1 MARIKLPSS
10 KDAFAIEA
18 GPRSARRPKPKSRHA
33 KRLERMV
40 EVQTGIDMATELM
53 TGKLLGG
60 VIGGIEKL
68 DRYVKEGD
76 RREELERRIAEAA
89 KARVDGAAAPA
100 GSEKDAEVVEVGT
113 TDLTPGAGV
122 TSAEETVVSL
132 SPEAAAP
139 AESLQIAPEY
149 DPRVGPVT
157 GLTPVVQT
165 AAERAAAA
173 LPATPPALGSD
184 LAGAPDPGAL
194 PALPEAPKPAE
205 ALALDPDQ
213 DGLAPGKISPKALRA
228 IRRLS
233 READQ
238 QIAEEDA
245 RREEAARKLKPL
257 RDEMDAIQQELVETI
272 TREKRMWE
280 EGIDQ
285 SPEQRTRLVR
295 LSGLLKHIQN
305 PANQRAILSK
315 ELRGNP
321 QLKQMRDLLGPVSK
335 EKQVAI
341 LDSGE
346 PEPRD
351 AGRQEAYDTVDARV
365 DIIGEALAEAGLG
378 TSPRPAAVVS
388 AAPELGSMGEG
399 EGVSIQERVRRSLL
413 PSPEGHGGPSVA
425 GMARPAAARSED
437 VEEEIVRI
445 SAPTWD
451 EEVAEEAPATAAEE
465 PKQGVG
471 PAVLK
476 TVRKGGATR
485 DVERLEEGGYF
496 ETAQVEDP
504 NPYGVSKVTRREDD
518 YVVEYKDGTRR
529 VGDVNAAGDFDG
541 EVVTV
546 PKKTPS
552 RAYGTGLPRTSY
564 YKDGKEVLSAYELE
578 QAKTAGQSPEEYLA
592 AKRAQAV
599 EEEAARAVAETE
611 AAGEAA
617 VGAPFEQTP
626 VKVVEQ
632 DVRDEIFAM
641 SGAPEQSRAPG
652 AQLNVG
658 GTEQDAKAA
667 GKKSVPASRVRNITK
682 EQADELEE
690 AGVALTRSEQTEDL
704 GYDDVYDKRL
714 RVFAQTMFKDAKESE
729 YTPLPAKLP
738 KSLAGIKHLI
748 KNGNWR
754 PEDIDILYEA
764 AKYSPEAP
772 VAGSLFEWLTGGH
785 MKTFSTSVTQGA
797 KGAKKVK
804 SWQDYY
810 AILKKA
816 RDADRKFEADLA
828 KTGAETEKASAQ
840 ARKADAEADAK
851 RRKSRGGRG
860 GGSGANRRG
869 LVSRLGTMAGGI
881 GKRGLSD
888 SQYAN
893 YLAYATAQGARENA
907 LKTGGQILSALTTAQ
922 KSFKGDGVVTYAEL
936 VQSAPGIARLLPEK
950 YTALDVDTAIATVD
964 RTLKANKEAQADFKR
979 LSGIRDEHGLS
990 GEAKKAERILRT
1002 LKGKLQGRQGTVTQR
1017 TALARALD
1025 EANAAY
1031 LAEDWAAFNKA
1042 LAAIDLK

>member
-18 GPRSARRPKPKSRHA
+18 GPRSARRPRPESRHA

-100 GSEKDAEVVEVGT
+100 EDAEAVEVVEVGT

-132 SPEAAAP
+132 SPDAAAP

-165 AAERAAAA
+165 AAER
-173 LPATPPALGSD
+173 
-184 LAGAPDPGAL
+184 
-194 PALPEAPKPAE
+194 AE

-238 QIAEEDA
+238 QIAEEEQALADMKEA
-245 RREEAARKLKPL
+245 DLSGVVQSAVGQVMQPMGAEREVKEEADKRAEAARKLKPL

-305 PANQRAILSK
+305 PANQRAILRK

-321 QLKQMRDLLGPVSK
+321 QFKQMRDLLGPVSDK
-335 EKQVAI
+335 YSDLRQ
-341 LDSGE
+341 LDGE
-346 PEPRD
+346 
-351 AGRQEAYDTVDARV
+351 EA
-365 DIIGEALAEAGLG
+365 ALDVELADLREGA
-378 TSPRPAAVVS
+378 PAV
-388 AAPELGSMGEG
+388 APEESPFDAEGLSPLEQIRRGMIPGGE
-399 EGVSIQERVRRSLL
+399 
-413 PSPEGHGGPSVA
+413 HGGPSVA

-445 SAPTWD
+445 SAPAAD
-451 EEVAEEAPATAAEE
+451 EELMSVDTRTTEERVADAMKSAEEKAAAEKAAEEKAKEESTRAALKVVGDAAAGAVPVGGVSSDAIVEGLKQAFTPDVEGALAAARRAAADLGPPAVQRRAQRDARAAAEEAA
-465 PKQGVG
+465 
-471 PAVLK
+471 
-476 TVRKGGATR
+476 
-485 DVERLEEGGYF
+485 
-496 ETAQVEDP
+496 
-504 NPYGVSKVTRREDD
+504 
-518 YVVEYKDGTRR
+518 
-529 VGDVNAAGDFDG
+529 
-541 EVVTV
+541 
-546 PKKTPS
+546 
-552 RAYGTGLPRTSY
+552 
-564 YKDGKEVLSAYELE
+564 
-578 QAKTAGQSPEEYLA
+578 
-592 AKRAQAV
+592 RAQAV

-626 VKVVEQ
+626 VGVVEQ
-632 DVRDEIFAM
+632 DARDEIFAM
-641 SGAPEQSRAPG
+641 SGAPEQSRAPD

-658 GTEQDAKAA
+658 GTEQEAKAA

-682 EQADELEE
+682 KQADELQE

-860 GGSGANRRG
+860 GGSGASRRG
-869 LVSRLGTMAGGI
+869 LISRLGTMAGGI

-893 YLAYATAQGARENA
+893 YLEYATTQGARENA
-907 LKTGGQILSALTTAQ
+907 LKTGGQILSALKTAQ
-922 KSFKGDGVVTYAEL
+922 DSFKGGDVVTYDEL
-936 VQSAPGIARLLPEK
+936 VKSAPGIARLLPEK
-950 YTALDVDTAIATVD
+950 YTALDVDTAINTVD
-964 RTLKANKEAQADFKR
+964 SSLKANKEAQADFKR

-990 GEAKKAERILRT
+990 GEAKKAERILRA